1 MEQVL
6 EDSNVFRKNE
16 AEMALQRESKPFDMQ
31 CNETLME
38 ALRQHESSFV
48 ISDPQ
53 LPDHPI
59 VYASEGFCTM
69 SGFGIE
75 EVVGYKC
82 RFLEGP
88 DTDMRAIR
96 ELRDSMRDERSCRL
110 RILNYTKH
118 GKPMWNLFHAAPL
131 YSRTDGRVVLYV
143 GMYIPL
149 LISLSDIAERFSDSL
164 GVTCPKMREM
174 AVGFFNGPLK
184 LLMDTAARSVES
196 ATNTQVAQEPNYE
209 SEAGTGGKKSEIL
222 ESWSPQSVANY
233 DGTKLYKTQEA
244 DEQRARV
251 AVMAVV
257 ADLTR
262 HYGGNLTDRRGVGS
276 TVLGVVCSSLLSLHR
291 IKHSFVLVDPHL
303 PDMPIVH
310 ANEQFL
316 QLTGYTNAEVL
327 GRNCRFLQG
336 PDTDAESIQ
345 QIRDCVKAVRACT
358 VGLLN
363 YKKDGQP
370 FWNML
375 HLSPVRNCTGK
386 VAYYAGVQLL
396 LTEADIDAHKKSP
409 CAAKHLGTV
418 AAIRVAVRGAG
429 LHRPQ
434 LL

>member
-6 EDSNVFRKNE
+6 EDSNMCRNE
-16 AEMALQRESKPFDMQ
+16 AEMVLHRESKLFGML
-31 CNETLME
+31 CNETLVE
-38 ALRQHESSFV
+38 ALRQHESNFV

-53 LPDHPI
+53 LPDHPV
-59 VYASEGFCTM
+59 VYASAGFCTM
-69 SGFGIE
+69 SGFRIE
-75 EVVGYKC
+75 ELVGYKC

-88 DTDMRAIR
+88 DTDMGAIR
-96 ELRDSMRDERSCRL
+96 EIRDTIRDGRSCRL

-131 YSRTDGRVVLYV
+131 YSTKDDRVVLYV

-149 LISLSDIAERFSDSL
+149 VISLSDIAERFSDSL
-164 GVTCPKMREM
+164 GVTCPRMREM

-184 LLMDTAARSVES
+184 LLIDTAAKSVES
-196 ATNTQVAQEPNYE
+196 ATNTQVAQETNYE
-209 SEAGTGGKKSEIL
+209 ISAGAGGNKSEMAQ
-222 ESWSPQSVANY
+222 SWSPKSVASY
-233 DGTKLYKTQEA
+233 DGTKLSKMQEA
-244 DEQRARV
+244 DNQRARV

-316 QLTGYTNAEVL
+316 HLTGYSNAEVL

-345 QIRDCVKAVRACT
+345 QIRDSIKAVRACT
-358 VGLLN
+358 VWLLN
-363 YKKDGQP
+363 YRKDGQP
-370 FWNML
+370 FWNLL

-396 LTEADIDAHKKSP
+396 PSEADIDDHKKNP
-409 CAAKHLGTV
+409 CAAKHLGAI
-418 AAIRVAVRGAG
+418 AAIKVAVRGAG
-429 LHRPQ
+429 LQRPHV
-434 LL
+434 L